1 MFNKECNIFI
11 FCSMKKFTISVCFI
25 VKNEDKVFEKVLK
38 CAQKFADEIVVVDTG
53 STDKT
58 IEIARKY
65 TDKIY
70 NFKWCDDF
78 SKARNFAFSKG
89 TCDYLMW
96 LDADDFIFEKDIK
109 KIVDLKVSGKTFDM
123 AFFKY
128 VTGYD
133 ENFKPTFEFER
144 ERLLRREV
152 GYQWVE
158 PVHEVIVPSGK
169 VIHEDIKIYHFK
181 GEKERADRNL
191 KIYEKRI
198 AEGELLSPRA
208 MFYYARELYYNAFYL
223 KAIAEF
229 NEFLKRKDAWIEN
242 KIEACLNLS
251 YCHLCLEEKEN
262 ALRSLFQS
270 FVYDLPRA
278 EILCQIGKIYY
289 DYDYKKSIYYYSLA
303 LKCEMDIKKGGFILP
318 DYYKFIPYLQLCV
331 LHFRLGDYKKAFFY
345 HKKCLKLKP
354 KHSSVLY
361 NDNVFKNLGFK

>member
-1 MFNKECNIFI
+1 
-11 FCSMKKFTISVCFI
+11 MKKITISVCFI
-25 VKNEDKVFEKVLK
+25 VKNEEKVFEKILK

-181 GEKERADRNL
+181 GEKEKADRNL

-242 KIEACLNLS
+242 KIEAQNLLS
-251 YCHLCLEEKEN
+251 YLKTRFVRFLIAQVAVSQHITRSCFAFVPIQDFSKPWTDAELYAKYGLDEE
-262 ALRSLFQS
+262 
-270 FVYDLPRA
+270 
-278 EILCQIGKIYY
+278 EIAFIESMIKP
-289 DYDYKKSIYYYSLA
+289 
-303 LKCEMDIKKGGFILP
+303 MD
-318 DYYKFIPYLQLCV
+318 
-331 LHFRLGDYKKAFFY
+331 
-345 HKKCLKLKP
+345 
-354 KHSSVLY
+354 
-361 NDNVFKNLGFK
+361 